1 MIRHR
6 LQGSLAIALLELRCV
21 RRAVGTWLLAL
32 LALAAGWAAFLFYH
46 HAAVQDYSAHYSGNI
61 VPGRFLMAGYSACF
75 LAPLLAGVALLVDQR
90 HRDQSAAIREVLD
103 SRPASNLAFFAGRLA
118 ALAAAMWLVCAV
130 FVVVMQVA
138 GLAADRWF
146 PAGALDGWLGP
157 VEPWSLV
164 AFLFVDALPALVLWA
179 AVALF
184 LAAAL
189 RNRLAVA
196 AIALA
201 LLAGYGWLLLHAP
214 LRLLPAISVLSG
226 FADFASDML
235 PRALAPESAALRGAQ
250 VLLAAG
256 LVALG
261 AACHDRADR
270 ASRTPSLV
278 GGLAFVVAGGCA
290 IALLAQSAF
299 AAPRQRE
306 AWLAAHSA
314 HRDAPAPDLA
324 RLSADVFIE
333 PGRALRVDAVLDLVP
348 PAEPAAE
355 WVFSLNPG
363 LRVRSA
369 ELNGREVPHRHQDGL
384 LHISADEARA
394 GTDDARAGATAT
406 LRVVAAGLPDPR
418 FAYLDGVVDPLAL
431 GVADGHHRVLGT
443 EPMVFSERYA
453 VLLPGLRWLPAPGP
467 NLEGVAPDFHDL
479 ELRLDVPAG
488 WHAAAPGRRETLE
501 SPADRARHR
510 FRTASPV
517 PMAGVVAGGFER
529 YAAKVAGVE
538 MELLLHPGHRRNAE
552 FFAPD
557 AQRLLNTTLGMRLQM
572 GMMAGFRYPHR
583 RFSVVEVPGRLRGFG
598 GGWELDTTLAL
609 PGVALL
615 REYGLPSM
623 RMTMWPYHMATF
635 VMPNDFTGG
644 DPTIALT
651 RSMMRYRASAAG
663 PHATMLNFVVDE
675 LAKGALHVYWPA
687 FFSAHH
693 HGAAGRRGAA
703 AEVLDRMMGHGA
715 AVDREIEAA
724 AGRVAVSPEFL
735 TGALG
740 ELQFA
745 DDAKRALDMLNF
757 KGRMLADTLLA
768 GWPQR
773 GEAKV
778 LREVVRRHEGG
789 TYTLDDLRAAARAAG
804 APLDSVVGEWWAGT
818 ELPGFVASPLDAY
831 RLQDGPEGRPRY
843 QLRLHVCNEEASPG
857 LVRLDCRGS
866 EATQDC
872 PYGSYGVPSGDCIE
886 IGAVTDFPPT
896 QARLA
901 TYLSKNGNG
910 ITFPALSIDAARTI
924 DAPPLQGSRPS
935 EWRPPASADVVVDD
949 LSPGFALR
957 DAPARGLG
965 FRGRQPAWTR
975 GETPGSWGKY
985 SRTAIWSE
993 PGDGDRSA
1001 TFGAR
1006 LPAPGRWRLHYH
1018 MPGAELTELEGSVAM
1033 SIRHVRTTHKLGS
1046 HEMTLVEHRDVGA
1059 SADAGQTAG
1068 GGNGR
1073 DEHDAGGAGRKST
1086 RIEFDGRD
1094 AVAGWNHLGDFD
1106 LESPQVSLVVTDRTD
1121 GAVVVADAIRW
1132 RPID

>member
-90 HRDQSAAIREVLD
+90 HRDQSAAIREALD
-103 SRPASNLAFFAGRLA
+103 SRPVSNLAFFAGRLA

-130 FVVVMQVA
+130 FVVAMQAA

-196 AIALA
+196 AVGLA

-214 LRLLPAISVLSG
+214 LRLLPAISLLSG
-226 FADFASDML
+226 FAGFASDML
-235 PRALAPESAALRGAQ
+235 PRALTPESAALRGAQ
-250 VLLAAG
+250 LLLAAG

-261 AACHDRADR
+261 AVCHDRADR
-270 ASRTPSLV
+270 ARTPSLV
-278 GGLAFVVAGGCA
+278 GGLALVVAGGCA
-290 IALLAQSAF
+290 IALLAESAF

-314 HRDAPAPDLA
+314 HRNAPAPDLA

-348 PAEPAAE
+348 PPDPAAE

-363 LRVRSA
+363 LRVRNA
-369 ELNGREVPHRHQDGL
+369 ELNGRGVPHRHEDGL
-384 LHISADEARA
+384 LRISADEASA
-394 GTDDARAGATAT
+394 GPDDALAGATAT

-431 GVADGHHRVLGT
+431 GVAEGHYRILGT

-479 ELRLDVPAG
+479 DLRLDVPAG
-488 WHAAAPGRRETLE
+488 WLAAAPGRREAVE
-501 SPADRARHR
+501 SPADRTRYR
-510 FRTASPV
+510 FRTTSPV
-517 PMAGVVAGGFER
+517 PMAGVVAGRFER

-557 AQRLLNTTLGMRLQM
+557 AQRLLNSTLGMRLQM

-623 RMTMWPYHMATF
+623 RMAMWPYHMATF
-635 VMPNDFTGG
+635 VMSDDFSGG

-745 DDAKRALDMLNF
+745 DDAKRALEMLNF
-757 KGRMLADTLLA
+757 KGRVLADTLLA

-843 QLRLHVCNEEASPG
+843 QLRLHVCNEEAAPG
-857 LVRLDCRGS
+857 MVGLRCDGS

-886 IGAVTDFPPT
+886 IGAVTDFPPPKRDWPPT
-896 QARLA
+896 FRRTATASHSRRCRSTPHARS
-901 TYLSKNGNG
+901 TRRRCKGRG
-910 ITFPALSIDAARTI
+910 PASGARRRAPTSWWTTCRPGSPRARRRRTACVFGRGKPLGRAGKRPAAGESTP
-924 DAPPLQGSRPS
+924 APPPGPSRATATARRPS
-935 EWRPPASADVVVDD
+935 PPAC
-949 LSPGFALR
+949 R
-957 DAPARGLG
+957 R
-965 FRGRQPAWTR
+965 
-975 GETPGSWGKY
+975 
-985 SRTAIWSE
+985 
-993 PGDGDRSA
+993 
-1001 TFGAR
+1001 
-1006 LPAPGRWRLHYH
+1006 PGRWRLHYH
-1018 MPGAELTELEGSVAM
+1018 LPGAELTELEGSVAM

>member
-1 MIRHR
+1 MIGQE
-6 LQGSLAIALLELRCV
+6 LQGSLAIALLELRCI
-21 RRAVGTWLLAL
+21 RRAAGTWLLAL

-46 HAAVQDYSAHYSGNI
+46 HAALQHPSVGHFSGNI

-75 LAPLLAGVALLVDQR
+75 LAPLLAGVALLADQR
-90 HRDQSAAIREVLD
+90 HRDQIAAIRETLD
-103 SRPASNLAFFAGRLA
+103 SRPVSNLAFFAGRLA

-130 FVVVMQVA
+130 FVVAMQAA
-138 GLAADRWF
+138 GLAADRWLPGGRF
-146 PAGALDGWLGP
+146 DGWLGP

-196 AIALA
+196 AVGLA

-214 LRLLPAISVLSG
+214 LRLLPAISLLSG

-235 PRALAPESAALRGAQ
+235 PRALTPESATLRGAQ

-261 AACHDRADR
+261 AARHDRADR

-306 AWLAAHSA
+306 AWLAAHGA
-314 HRDAPAPDLA
+314 YQDAPVPDLA

-369 ELNGREVPHRHQDGL
+369 ELNGREVPHRHEDGL
-384 LHISADEARA
+384 LHVLA
-394 GTDDARAGATAT
+394 GDSPAGATAT

-431 GVADGHHRVLGT
+431 GVADGHYRILGT

-479 ELRLDVPAG
+479 DLRLDVPAG

-557 AQRLLNTTLGMRLQM
+557 AQMALNLMLGQHLQM

-623 RMTMWPYHMATF
+623 RMTMPPAHM
-635 VMPNDFTGG
+635 VMFFMPDDFTGG

-651 RSMMRYRASAAG
+651 RSMVRYRASATG
-663 PHATMLNFVVDE
+663 PRATMLNFVMDV
-675 LAKGALHVYWPA
+675 LAKGALNMHWPA

-693 HGAAGRRGAA
+693 HDAPGRRGAA
-703 AEVLDRMMGHGA
+703 AEALDRMMGHGT
-715 AVDREIEAA
+715 AVDREIKAA

-735 TGALG
+735 AGALG
-740 ELQFA
+740 ELRFA
-745 DDAKRALDMLNF
+745 DDPKRALDMLNF
-757 KGRMLADTLLA
+757 KGRVLALTLRH
-768 GWPQR
+768 GWPPR
-773 GEAKV
+773 GAAKV
-778 LREVVRRHEGG
+778 LREVFRRHEGG
-789 TYTLDDLRAAARAAG
+789 TYTLDDLRAAASAVG
-804 APLDSVVGEWWAGT
+804 APLDALLGEWWAGA
-818 ELPGFVASPLDAY
+818 ELPGFVASPLDAH
-831 RLQDGPEGRPRY
+831 RLEDGPEGRPRY
-843 QLRLHVCNEEASPG
+843 QLRLHVCNEGASPG

-866 EATQDC
+866 ELMQRC
-872 PYGSYGVPSGDCIE
+872 YSGSLRVPSGGCIE
-886 IGAVTDFPPT
+886 IGDVIGFPPT
-896 QARLA
+896 EARLA

-910 ITFPALSIDAARTI
+910 ITFPMLSIDAERTI

-965 FRGRQPAWTR
+965 FRGPQPAWTR

-1018 MPGAELTELEGSVAM
+1018 LPGAELAELEGDVAM

-1046 HEMTLVEHRDVGA
+1046 HEMTLVEQL
-1059 SADAGQTAG
+1059 DAGETAG
-1068 GGNGR
+1068 GGNGP
-1073 DEHDAGGAGRKST
+1073 AGTRRKST

-1121 GAVVVADAIRW
+1121 GEVVVADAIRW

>member
-1 MIRHR
+1 MIGQELR
-6 LQGSLAIALLELRCV
+6 GGLAIALLELRCI
-21 RRAVGTWLLAL
+21 RRAAGTWLLAL
-32 LALAAGWAAFLFYH
+32 LALAAGWAVFLFYH

-130 FVVVMQVA
+130 FVVAMQAA

-196 AIALA
+196 AAGLA

-235 PRALAPESAALRGAQ
+235 PRTLTPESAALRGAQ
-250 VLLAAG
+250 LLLAAG

-270 ASRTPSLV
+270 ARTPSLV

-314 HRDAPAPDLA
+314 HRNAPAPDLA

-348 PAEPAAE
+348 PPEPAAE

-369 ELNGREVPHRHQDGL
+369 ELNGRGVPHRHEDGL
-384 LHISADEARA
+384 LRISADEASA
-394 GTDDARAGATAT
+394 GPDDARAEATAT
-406 LRVVAAGLPDPR
+406 LRVLATGLPDPR

-479 ELRLDVPAG
+479 DLRLDVPAG
-488 WHAAAPGRRETLE
+488 WLAAAPGRRETLE

-557 AQRLLNTTLGMRLQM
+557 AQKLLNLQLGRHLQT

-583 RFSVVEVPGRLRGFG
+583 RFTVVEVPGRLRGFG

-623 RMTMWPYHMATF
+623 RTAMWPAHM
-635 VMPNDFTGG
+635 VMFFMPDDFSGG

-663 PHATMLNFVVDE
+663 PRTTMLNFVMDQ
-675 LAKGALHVYWPA
+675 LAKDALGIHWPA

-693 HGAAGRRGAA
+693 HDAAGRRGAA
-703 AEVLDRMMGHGA
+703 AEALDRMMGHGA
-715 AVDREIEAA
+715 AVDREIETA
-724 AGRVAVSPEFL
+724 AGRVAVSPGFL

-740 ELQFA
+740 ELRFA
-745 DDAKRALDMLNF
+745 DDPKRALDMLNF
-757 KGRMLADTLLA
+757 KGRVLADTLRA
-768 GWPQR
+768 GWPRQ
-773 GEAKV
+773 GAAKV
-778 LREVVRRHEGG
+778 LREVFRRHEGG
-789 TYTLDDLRAAARAAG
+789 TYTLDDLRAAASAIG
-804 APLDSVVGEWWAGT
+804 APLDAVLGEWWAGA
-818 ELPGFVASPLDAY
+818 ELPGFVASPLDAH
-831 RLQDGPEGRPRY
+831 RLEDGPDGRPRY

-857 LVRLDCRGS
+857 LVRLRCDGR
-866 EATQDC
+866 EAMQFC
-872 PYGSYGVPSGDCIE
+872 SFERFRVPSAACVE
-886 IGAVTDFPPT
+886 IGDVIDFPPT
-896 QARLA
+896 QVRLD

-910 ITFPALSIDAARTI
+910 ITFPALSIDAERAS

-985 SRTAIWSE
+985 SRTATWSE
-993 PGDGDRSA
+993 PGHGDRSA
-1001 TFGAR
+1001 TFTAR

-1018 MPGAELTELEGSVAM
+1018 MPGGAELTELEGSVAM

-1046 HEMTLVEHRDVGA
+1046 HEMTLVEQL
-1059 SADAGQTAG
+1059 DAGETAS

-1073 DEHDAGGAGRKST
+1073 AGAGRKST

-1094 AVAGWNHLGDFD
+1094 AFAGWNHLGDFD